1 MALLESLGD
10 DYIRRALAEVVI
22 VGVLCG
28 AVGVHVVLRR
38 LSFLTMALTHAT
50 FPGVVLASLIGMN
63 LVLGAG
69 LFGVLVVLAV
79 VMVVGAAG
87 GAAGTG
93 ATAGGGTGTGSGGGA
108 AADRGG
114 SGGGRDISTVT
125 GVVLSAGFALGVAL
139 MSAEDGSNRDLSAF
153 LVGSV
158 LTVQTSDLAVSAVTA
173 LAVLT
178 VLVALRKEL
187 VLAAFDPTA
196 LSAAGYPQRTL
207 GLVLLLLVEAA
218 VVTSL
223 PAVGTIMAV
232 ALIVGP
238 ASTARLWCSST
249 STMTAVSIAVA
260 IFCGVTGLA
269 VSEQWDVAAGG
280 AIVLTVV
287 AVLVASVPLSATLTG
302 RTGRTGRTD
311 RSDRRGHPREV
322 NELARKVAV

>member
-87 GAAGTG
+87 GAVGTG
-93 ATAGGGTGTGSGGGA
+93 ATGGGTGTGGGA

-249 STMTAVSIAVA
+249 STMTVVSIAVA

-287 AVLVASVPLSATLTG
+287 AVLVASVPLSAALTG
-302 RTGRTGRTD
+302 RTGRSGRTD
-311 RSDRRGHPREV
+311 RSGRRGHPREV
-322 NELARKVAV
+322 NELAREVAV

>member
-1 MALLESLGD
+1 MTLLESLGD

-79 VMVVGAAG
+79 VMIVGAAG
-87 GAAGTG
+87 GSVGTG
-93 ATAGGGTGTGSGGGA
+93 AAAGGGTGSGGGA

-139 MSAEDGSNRDLSAF
+139 MSAQDGSNRDLSAF

-173 LAVLT
+173 LGVLT

-287 AVLVASVPLSATLTG
+287 AVLVASIPLSAALTG
-302 RTGRTGRTD
+302 RGGHTA
-311 RSDRRGHPREV
+311 RSGRRGHPREV